1 MEFITS
7 NWEYVLLAFYVL
19 EKVVRLSPTKSD
31 DIIFYDKHTGN
42 TMQHKDKSYII
53 ITVKDVVLIDS

>member
-31 DIIFYDKHTGN
+31 DIIFDMVLKPVMDKFKG
-42 TMQHKDKSYII
+42 K
-53 ITVKDVVLIDS
+53 